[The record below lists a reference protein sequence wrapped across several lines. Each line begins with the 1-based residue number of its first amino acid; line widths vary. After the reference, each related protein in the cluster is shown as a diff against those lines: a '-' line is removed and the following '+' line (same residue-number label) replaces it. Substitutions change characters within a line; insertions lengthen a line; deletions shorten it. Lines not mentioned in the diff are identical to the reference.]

1 MTDLFKFKLN
11 IQFFADDP
19 ADPPQDPPA
28 AGSNNKTPE
37 LDYDKLAEAI
47 EKRKSRTEEGAL
59 KGILKEKGITGS
71 EMDEALK
78 AYKEAKQNKVKA
90 EQERI
95 DNIIKENNEFKK
107 AQLMQNVTNEAKTI
121 AKELGVRDD
130 RFEKLIALCD
140 RSKFADEK
148 GVIDKEAI
156 KKEMERQNS
165 HIELIASENWVSKA
179 VMAAMGSPLTNKYAE
194 GYPGRRY
201 YGGCQCID
209 IVEDLARERA
219 KKLYGCDYANV
230 QPHSGAQ
237 ANLAAFFAML
247 TPGDKVLGMN
257 LDHGGHLT
265 HGSPVNLSGK
275 YFEIVSYGVND
286 DGFIDYDKVREIAL
300 KERPKLIIAGASAY
314 ARTIDFKRFREIA
327 DEAGAYLMVD
337 MAHIAGLV
345 AAGLH
350 PSPIP
355 YAHVTTT
362 TTHKTLRGPRGGMM
376 LWNQEAQEMFNFDKA
391 IFPGT
396 QGGPLEHVIA
406 AKAVCFKEALEP
418 EFKEY
423 QQQILKNAQAL
434 CKGLMQRGVKIV
446 SGGTDNH
453 LMLVDLSKEEVTG
466 KELEKR
472 LDDAH
477 ITCNKNTIPNEP
489 RSPFVTSGIRLGT
502 PAVTTRGM
510 TEEDMDVIAEC
521 IFLVQKSEEN
531 VGKVREMVAE
541 LTEKYPLC

>member
-1 MTDLFKFKLN
+1 MYDFDEIKKVDSE
-11 IQFFADDP
+11 IAD
-19 ADPPQDPPA
+19 
-28 AGSNNKTPE
+28 
-37 LDYDKLAEAI
+37 
-47 EKRKSRTEEGAL
+47 
-59 KGILKEKGITGS
+59 
-71 EMDEALK
+71 
-78 AYKEAKQNKVKA
+78 
-90 EQERI
+90 
-95 DNIIKENNEFKK
+95 
-107 AQLMQNVTNEAKTI
+107 
-121 AKELGVRDD
+121 
-130 RFEKLIALCD
+130 
-140 RSKFADEK
+140 
-148 GVIDKEAI
+148 AI

-179 VMAAMGSPLTNKYAE
+179 AMAAMGSPLTNKYAE

-275 YFEIVSYGVND
+275 YFDIVSYGVND